1 MIDLA
6 LNSNVFINNAFE
18 EALQELDI
26 ILGTQYTELIGYPN
40 YGSDFEQFLWHL
52 NPETN
57 AIIEYV
63 NEKIQSTLY
72 LRKYKTEVFVD
83 SIKGEYRMIYDVKIN
98 IYDSSGKS
106 IQRQYQF
113 R

>member
-6 LNSNVFINNAFE
+6 LNSNVFIYDAFD

-26 ILGTQYTELIGYPN
+26 ILGTQYTELIGYPK
-40 YGSDFEQFLWHL
+40 YGTDFEQFLWHL

-57 AIIEYV
+57 TIIEYV
-63 NEKIQSTLY
+63 NEKIQSTFY
-72 LRKYKTEVFVD
+72 LRKYKTEIIVD
-83 SIKGEYRMIYDVKIN
+83 TIKGEYRMIYDIKIN
-98 IYDSSGKS
+98 IWDSTGKS